1 MTNLELA
8 GTHAAELLRAAEA
21 WRIRRDARRGNRA

>member
-1 MTNLELA
+1 VDSIDLA

-21 WRIRRDARRGNRA
+21 WRERRAARRPFP